1 MERYTINGKTYTQR
15 MLVLGQIKQLTEALA
30 GVNIPA
36 GAGVGQVAG
45 LIGDHLARCA
55 AVVLQPEGVA
65 HRDKDLAAMEAEFAE
80 HLDIV
85 TADQVIDDFFALTPA
100 ATIAKL
106 LGRLRGMFVVAQV
119 GGAGSMIPSS
129 SSAAATSP
137 SETPSSGDTA

>member
-1 MERYTINGKTYTQR
+1 MRRYTINDKTYTQR
-15 MLVLGQIKQLTEALA
+15 VLVLGQIKQLTEALA

-45 LIGDHLARCA
+45 LIGDHLVRCA

-65 HRDKDLAAMEAEFAE
+65 HRDKDLAAMEGEFAE
-80 HLDIV
+80 HLDII

-100 ATIAKL
+100 TTIAKL

-129 SSAAATSP
+129 SLAAAISP